1 MNITMLKHTLLFS
14 AIPNQA
20 VFLQVT
26 EEGCSL
32 EMPDS
37 YFTYIRLFVCN
48 RLVPAGCHHNNNC

>member
-1 MNITMLKHTLLFS
+1 MNITIIKYTLLFS

-26 EEGCSL
+26 EEGRSL

-37 YFTYIRLFVCN
+37 NFTYIRLFVCN
-48 RLVPAGCHHNNNC
+48 RLVPAGCHNNNNC